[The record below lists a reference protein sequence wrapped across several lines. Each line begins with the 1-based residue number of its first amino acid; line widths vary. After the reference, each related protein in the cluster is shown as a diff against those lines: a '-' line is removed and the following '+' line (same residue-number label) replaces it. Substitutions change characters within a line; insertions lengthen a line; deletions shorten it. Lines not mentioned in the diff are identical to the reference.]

1 MIDIHCHILPG
12 VDDGS
17 ENDQMS
23 LAMAKQ
29 AIAEGITQIV
39 ATPHHRNRTWDNPKF
54 SIERKVA
61 RLNALFS
68 ENHVPLDVL
77 PGQEPRIFGEMA
89 EGKILHEELM
99 SVNNTLRYMLVEFPT
114 HHLPH
119 YAQQLFYE
127 LQVKGVT
134 PIIVH
139 PERNEP
145 IIAHPEFLY
154 EFIVNGALS
163 QITAA
168 SLIGKN
174 GKKIQKL
181 SMQFLENNL
190 THFIASDAHN
200 LTARPF
206 YMKEAFRLVKKSFGY
221 QFENQLIENA
231 DQIIRGERIDCEPP
245 APIREKKFLGLF

>member
-1 MIDIHCHILPG
+1 MIDIHCHILPT

-17 ENDQMS
+17 EDDQMS

-29 AIAEGITQIV
+29 AATEGITQIV

-61 RLNALFS
+61 RLNTLFS
-68 ENHVPLDVL
+68 ENHVPLDAL

-89 EGKILHEELM
+89 EEKILHEELM

-119 YAQQLFYE
+119 YAQQLFYD

-139 PERNEP
+139 PERNES
-145 IIAHPEFLY
+145 IVAHPELLY
-154 EFIVNGALS
+154 KFIVNGALS

-168 SLIGKN
+168 SLVGKN
-174 GKKIQKL
+174 GKKTQKL
-181 SMQFLENNL
+181 SMQLLENNL

-206 YMKEAFRLVKKSFGY
+206 YMKEAFKLVKKSFGHKL
-221 QFENQLIENA
+221 ENQLMENA
-231 DQIIRGERIDCEPP
+231 DRIIRGERIDCEPP
-245 APIREKKFLGLF
+245 CAIKERKFLGLF